1 MDILILKLGRNV
13 ILMLIQTF
21 SQQTPPV
28 SIATLRPK
36 ITALTSCFQTSYVLC
51 YVHDLFH
58 LSHHITHIQNMKRQ
72 HFYDVVL
79 VLDLMRVWYFIYYIR
94 DPFIQFNPIVLFT
107 WREFCQS
114 KTMASQITKKSH
126 MSISLVWWALSP
138 SLSHYILVQVYTLGM
153 WKSITK
159 SDPKLPILNYLWN
172 KTVSEVKLLEN
183 RSRKC
188 FSSSPQPC
196 LCRISAKSR
205 AAYRKLHGGL
215 PDLWPMTLE
224 SALNAIS
231 SSTPHN

>member
-1 MDILILKLGRNV
+1 MSDILFITLEIHSSNSILLFCSLDVNSVKAKPWRLR
-13 ILMLIQTF
+13 
-21 SQQTPPV
+21 SQ
-28 SIATLRPK
+28 
-36 ITALTSCFQTSYVLC
+36 
-51 YVHDLFH
+51 
-58 LSHHITHIQNMKRQ
+58 
-72 HFYDVVL
+72 
-79 VLDLMRVWYFIYYIR
+79 
-94 DPFIQFNPIVLFT
+94 
-107 WREFCQS
+107 
-114 KTMASQITKKSH
+114 KKSYEH
-126 MSISLVWWALSP
+126 KPGVMSIISL

>member
-79 VLDLMRVWYFIYYIR
+79 VLDLMRVWCCKTENKTLEIHSSNSILSFCSL
-94 DPFIQFNPIVLFT
+94 DVNSVKAKP
-107 WREFCQS
+107 WRLR
-114 KTMASQITKKSH
+114 SQKCHEHKPSV
-126 MSISLVWWALSP
+126 MSIIY
-138 SLSHYILVQVYTLGM
+138 YILVQVYTLGM